1 MLKYQKILI
10 NLVISLTIMVVA
22 NWWIPS
28 PALAITQEIR
38 FDTTAGYVVKTIF
51 SYDEAQNPQKIK
63 EYGQGKTET
72 IDSLKVS
79 FYKPSGEL
87 IADYDNIV
95 DGMAAGSYFEFGF
108 DPVAQRIYGN
118 IDIGGESA
126 GEMYLKGKA
135 ESELSLIEVTELG
148 EEKAIDRV
156 SP

>member
-87 IADYDNIV
+87 NADYDNIV
-95 DGMAAGSYFEFGF
+95 DGMATGNYFEFGF